1 MTNKAEAYRQ
11 LAQECLDAIPR
22 LHTEEERQI
31 LLHIA
36 QAWQRL
42 VEGEQIQGEEKKE

>member
-1 MTNKAEAYRQ
+1 MTGTILSRIMT
-11 LAQECLDAIPR
+11 QECLDAIPR

-36 QAWQRL
+36 QAWHSL
-42 VEGEQIQGEEKKE
+42 VEEEQIQGEEQKKD